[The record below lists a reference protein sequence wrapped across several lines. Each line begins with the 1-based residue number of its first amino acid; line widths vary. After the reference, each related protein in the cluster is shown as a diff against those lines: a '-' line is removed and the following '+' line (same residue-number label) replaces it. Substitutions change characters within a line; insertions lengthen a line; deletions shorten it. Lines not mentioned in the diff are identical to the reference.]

1 MSRGLGDVYKRQGQ
15 YTLKIAD
22 GKRDGL
28 RRRLE
33 AAGIPTMIY
42 YPLPLFGQ
50 PAAQHMPC
58 LCDSRMQAARLL
70 PECVLSLPMHPCL
83 TADQQETIT
92 DEIERYFHDNS

>member
-1 MSRGLGDVYKRQGQ
+1 MMLSIDSERCIRCGRCVKVCPSLV
-15 YTLKIAD
+15 
-22 GKRDGL
+22 
-28 RRRLE
+28 
-33 AAGIPTMIY
+33 
-42 YPLPLFGQ
+42 FGQ